1 MTGRQAS
8 AGTLR
13 SCTPAPARLSSHQSL
28 PTGTVPTRCHVC
40 SSCAPSH
47 PVLLLHD
54 AVTSPCEKNGPLLP
68 VKNRGIHYAA
78 FTVLSCKVTSLGS
91 EYRAKSG
98 KYSPPN
104 ASLPYVSV
112 TQSAFRTLRNITSLS
127 PISSGISPPQ
137 KHPPLNPSGWCWSG
151 NRERRRCSYR
161 DARPAPGE
169 YRHAACSAPDV
180 VNRTTASATLKSG
193 GSV

>member
-1 MTGRQAS
+1 LTGRQAS

-78 FTVLSCKVTSLGS
+78 FTMLSCKVTSLGS

-98 KYSPPN
+98 KYSPPMRHCPM
-104 ASLPYVSV
+104 SPLRRVRSGPYGTSRHSAQSHRESV
-112 TQSAFRTLRNITSLS
+112 
-127 PISSGISPPQ
+127 
-137 KHPPLNPSGWCWSG
+137 
-151 NRERRRCSYR
+151 RRRSIR
-161 DARPAPGE
+161 PLILPAGAGAGTAKGADAVIGMRGQHPE
-169 YRHAACSAPDV
+169 NIV
-180 VNRTTASATLKSG
+180 TLH
-193 GSV
+193 VLLLMLLIVLQHLPP